1 MTIKEINLFKKQGF
15 VNFGSIIFSKKECKE
30 LKEITNHIYS
40 AISTKHPDFIQDPG
54 VLGVEN
60 LPLHDKEILK
70 FINKI
75 VSHSSIK
82 CFLDDILGK
91 NYKIWDISLRRS
103 SVGDMGLYMH
113 QDGVGQ
119 VNMIINLD
127 NNTKG
132 EGASAILPSS
142 HLILKSQVQLKLKM
156 PRFFTNLFSILFMP
170 LSGSEGDI
178 LFFSNKA
185 WHGRFSNKSNE
196 DHDVIFVGFFP
207 KGYSYSYNSWPKE
220 LIKKNSTLYISNLLA
235 SSSDYKKA
243 VKVSN
248 TECRESGD
256 IYFSSNHGYSMDIE
270 KYDYLIKEHR
280 PFKLILSV
288 FFIRCMIFVSD
299 SLRIAYKFIKA
310 NKFFKKSHTYLFRV
324 YKK

>member
-15 VNFGSIIFSKKECKE
+15 VNFGSIVFSEKECKE

-103 SVGDMGLYMH
+103 SAGDMGLYMH

-142 HLILKSQVQLKLKM
+142 HLILKSQAQLKLKM
-156 PRFFTNLFSILFMP
+156 PRVFTNLFSILFKP
-170 LSGSEGDI
+170 LSGSEGGI
-178 LFFSNKA
+178 SFFSNKA

-196 DHDVIFVGFFP
+196 DHDVILVGFFP
-207 KGYSYSYNSWPKE
+207 KGYSYSDNAWPKD
-220 LIKKNSTLYISNLLA
+220 LIKKNAIFYVSNLLA
-235 SSSDYKKA
+235 SSSDYRNALKI
-243 VKVSN
+243 SS

-256 IYFSSNHGYSMDIE
+256 IYYDVDHGYSMDIE
-270 KYDYLIKEHR
+270 RYDYLAEMHR
-280 PFKLILSV
+280 PIKLNLIIL
-288 FFIRCMIFVSD
+288 FIRCISFFSIPF
-299 SLRIAYKFIKA
+299 LAFFRYIKL
-310 NKFFKKSHTYLFRV
+310 KIYF
-324 YKK
+324 

>member
-1 MTIKEINLFKKQGF
+1 MTTREINLFKKQGF
-15 VNFGSIIFSKKECKE
+15 VNFGSIVFSEKECKE

-40 AISTKHPDFIQDPG
+40 AISSKHPDFIQDPG

-60 LPLHDKEILK
+60 LPLHDKKILK

-82 CFLDDILGK
+82 SFLDNILGK
-91 NYKIWDISLRRS
+91 NYKIWAINLRRS
-103 SVGDMGLYMH
+103 SPGDMGLYIH

-142 HLILKSQVQLKLKM
+142 HLILKSQAQLKLKM
-156 PRFFTNLFSILFMP
+156 PRVFTNLFSILFKS

-178 LFFSNKA
+178 SFFSNKA

-196 DHDVIFVGFFP
+196 DHDVILVGFFP
-207 KGYSYSYNSWPKE
+207 KGYSYSDNSWPKN

-235 SSSDYKKA
+235 SSSDFRKALKK
-243 VKVSN
+243 SN
-248 TECRESGD
+248 IECRESGD
-256 IYFSSNHGYSMDIE
+256 IYYDVAHGYSMDIE
-270 KYDYLIKEHR
+270 SYDYLVKKHR
-280 PFKLILSV
+280 PIKLYLIVL
-288 FFIRCMIFVSD
+288 FIRCIS
-299 SLRIAYKFIKA
+299 
-310 NKFFKKSHTYLFRV
+310 FFSSSFLAFFR
-324 YKK
+324 YMKLKIYF

>member
-1 MTIKEINLFKKQGF
+1 MTTREINLFKKQGF
-15 VNFGSIIFSKKECKE
+15 VNFGSIVFSEKECKE

-142 HLILKSQVQLKLKM
+142 HLILKSQAQLKLKM
-156 PRFFTNLFSILFMP
+156 PRVFINLFSILFKP

-196 DHDVIFVGFFP
+196 VHDVIFVGFFP
-207 KGYSYSYNSWPKE
+207 KGYSYYDNSWPKD
-220 LIKKNSTLYISNLLA
+220 LIKKSSTLYISNLLA
-235 SSSDYKKA
+235 SSSDYRKALKK
-243 VKVSN
+243 SN
-248 TECRESGD
+248 IECRESGD
-256 IYFSSNHGYSMDIE
+256 IYYDVDHGYSMDIE
-270 KYDYLIKEHR
+270 SYDYLAKMHR
-280 PFKLILSV
+280 PIKLDLIVL
-288 FFIRCMIFVSD
+288 FIRCIIFFS
-299 SLRIAYKFIKA
+299 SSFLA
-310 NKFFKKSHTYLFRV
+310 FFRYMKLKIYF
-324 YKK
+324 

>member
-1 MTIKEINLFKKQGF
+1 MTTQEINLFKKQGF

-30 LKEITNHIYS
+30 LKKIVNHIYTS
-40 AISTKHPDFIQDPG
+40 MPIKHSDFIKDHG
-54 VLGVEN
+54 VLCVEN
-60 LPLHDKEILK
+60 LPLFDKEILK

-75 VSHSSIK
+75 VSHLSIK
-82 CFLDDILGK
+82 SFLDNILGK
-91 NYKIWDISLRRS
+91 NYKIWDISFRRS
-103 SVGDMGLYMH
+103 SAGDMGLYMH

-142 HLILKSQVQLKLKM
+142 HLILKSQAQLKLKL
-156 PRFFTNLFSILFMP
+156 PRFFTNLFSILFKP

-207 KGYSYSYNSWPKE
+207 KGYSYYDNSWPKD

-235 SSSDYKKA
+235 SSSDYRKALKK
-243 VKVSN
+243 SN
-248 TECRESGD
+248 VECRESGD
-256 IYFSSNHGYSMDIE
+256 IYYDVAHGYSMDIE
-270 KYDYLIKEHR
+270 RYDYLAKMPRPIKLN
-280 PFKLILSV
+280 LIIL
-288 FFIRCMIFVSD
+288 FIRCISFFSIPFLAFFR
-299 SLRIAYKFIKA
+299 SIKL
-310 NKFFKKSHTYLFRV
+310 KTYFKLH
-324 YKK
+324 